1 MDGRR
6 FDKLKKSVARDLS
19 PEQCIALES
28 LVKQVAS
35 RHLCDITVARKV
47 KAIDETRCCPRCKN
61 TDVVKHGFDKA
72 GRQRFRCRSMGCS
85 KTFNALTQTPFSRM
99 RMPEKWVAYA
109 NLMRGFMSLDEIVKT
124 GIGITRH
131 TAWRWRHR
139 FLQVQSG
146 LQSDEVKGVIEAD
159 ETFFRTSFKGHRG
172 WKRKAPPENRPPRY
186 RGGPALTAGLSG
198 EQVPVLTAL
207 DQSGGVVE
215 AILKDRSS
223 IVLALKNRV
232 ARGSVLCSDG
242 LKAYAEVAV
251 VHGSEHRRID
261 VPKHTKASKAQ
272 GQKPRQKGRLTLG
285 HVNAHHERLKTF
297 VNRQFR
303 GVSTRY
309 LANYLGWMRAMRR
322 PGFKPPVF
330 LEQALAA

>member
-146 LQSDEVKGVIEAD
+146 LQSDEVKGVILQNVLQRPSWLEAKS
-159 ETFFRTSFKGHRG
+159 TS
-172 WKRKAPPENRPPRY
+172 RKPSATLSRRSCINRRIVGGTGAGAHGIGPVWWC
-186 RGGPALTAGLSG
+186 RGGDS
-198 EQVPVLTAL
+198 
-207 DQSGGVVE
+207 
-215 AILKDRSS
+215 
-223 IVLALKNRV
+223 
-232 ARGSVLCSDG
+232 
-242 LKAYAEVAV
+242 
-251 VHGSEHRRID
+251 
-261 VPKHTKASKAQ
+261 
-272 GQKPRQKGRLTLG
+272 
-285 HVNAHHERLKTF
+285 
-297 VNRQFR
+297 
-303 GVSTRY
+303 
-309 LANYLGWMRAMRR
+309 
-322 PGFKPPVF
+322 
-330 LEQALAA
+330 